1 MLCER
6 CKIREANIKYTE
18 IINGVKTEH
27 NLCSHCAREMDF
39 GQYTAFIDGDFPLGR
54 LLSGL
59 LGLADDEEETEVRG
73 RVVCPTCGTSFD
85 DFVENSRF
93 GCPDCYGVFD
103 LFINDK
109 MKQLQ
114 GSESHKGKHPK
125 FRSKFEKEHPDS
137 VKKGGSAAEDS
148 AGAEV
153 LSFGPE
159 NFEGGGDAALAKKI
173 RELDRKL
180 KEALREEAYE
190 EAGVVGECENNI
202 LGVIQ
207 IEKSPSDLA
216 EVNIYP
222 LKIEKILPEWQESG
236 VRNRRM
242 FRIAEAIGVM
252 RGERSRKVLE
262 NLRDM
267 LLERSARRENGY

>member
-18 IINGVKTEH
+18 IINGIKTEH

-39 GQYTAFIDGDFPLGR
+39 GQYAAILDGEFPLGK

-59 LGLADDEEETEVRG
+59 LGLEDDEEETDVRG
-73 RVVCPTCGTSFD
+73 KVVCPTCGTSFD

-125 FRSKFEKEHPDS
+125 FRSTFEKEHPDVS
-137 VKKGGSAAEDS
+137 QVKEEQEES
-148 AGAEV
+148 GA
-153 LSFGPE
+153 P
-159 NFEGGGDAALAKKI
+159 EGGGVPKPARSAAVNKQI
-173 RELDRKL
+173 RELEAQL
-180 KEALREEAYE
+180 KEAVQKEEYELAARCRDQIRELKKEADIHE
-190 EAGVVGECENNI
+190 
-202 LGVIQ
+202 
-207 IEKSPSDLA
+207 
-216 EVNIYP
+216 
-222 LKIEKILPEWQESG
+222 
-236 VRNRRM
+236 
-242 FRIAEAIGVM
+242 
-252 RGERSRKVLE
+252 
-262 NLRDM
+262 
-267 LLERSARRENGY
+267 

>member
-18 IINGVKTEH
+18 IINGIKTEH

-39 GQYTAFIDGDFPLGR
+39 GQYAAILDGEFPLGK

-59 LGLADDEEETEVRG
+59 LGLEDDEEETDVRG
-73 RVVCPTCGTSFD
+73 KVVCPTCGTSFD

-125 FRSKFEKEHPDS
+125 FRSTFEKEHPD
-137 VKKGGSAAEDS
+137 VSAAKEEDGQDKPDDS
-148 AGAEV
+148 DARPAENTR
-153 LSFGPE
+153 P
-159 NFEGGGDAALAKKI
+159 AAVNKQI
-173 RELDRKL
+173 RELEGRL
-180 KEALREEAYE
+180 KEAIEREEYE
-190 EAGVVGECENNI
+190 LAAQCRDQIRELKKEA
-202 LGVIQ
+202 
-207 IEKSPSDLA
+207 
-216 EVNIYP
+216 
-222 LKIEKILPEWQESG
+222 
-236 VRNRRM
+236 
-242 FRIAEAIGVM
+242 
-252 RGERSRKVLE
+252 
-262 NLRDM
+262 
-267 LLERSARRENGY
+267 

>member
-190 EAGVVGECENNI
+190 EAAAYRD
-202 LGVIQ
+202 Q
-207 IEKSPSDLA
+207 IRA
-216 EVNIYP
+216 
-222 LKIEKILPEWQESG
+222 LK
-236 VRNRRM
+236 
-242 FRIAEAIGVM
+242 AEAGAKAGTGAKASADAKAGAGADSANSAKASA
-252 RGERSRKVLE
+252 GEE
-262 NLRDM
+262 AATH
-267 LLERSARRENGY
+267 E